1 MSTQPHTP
9 TTTHD
14 AWGAGDPH
22 LRITRGDDRL
32 MFHLRDDVV
41 RIGSAAGNELVL
53 PGAEAVHATITH
65 DERDEYVLTLHGP
78 GETNAASQDAS
89 GERTEILRTGARFTV
104 GEWELVFGRE
114 ESADHGRPYGGRQ
127 GGELSDQDLQ
137 PPRPDYR
144 ADAAATRKEHAADS
158 AQDGPEAAPA
168 EAEDPTTSNASGQ
181 GGSAD
186 GSERS
191 STTRRLAGDKQGATA
206 PDEDGASDEPW
217 S

>member
-1 MSTQPHTP
+1 MSTEPHTP

-22 LRITRGDDRL
+22 LRITGGGDRL
-32 MFHLRDDVV
+32 VYHLRDDVV

-53 PGAEAVHATITH
+53 PSGDPVHATITH

-78 GETNAASQDAS
+78 GETNAASLDAS
-89 GERTEILRTGARFTV
+89 GERSQILRTGASFTV

-137 PPRPDYR
+137 PPRPDY
-144 ADAAATRKEHAADS
+144 AEDAAAPRIDTDAAT
-158 AQDGPEAAPA
+158 
-168 EAEDPTTSNASGQ
+168 EDPTTANASGQ
-181 GGSAD
+181 GGSAE
-186 GSERS
+186 GAERS

-206 PDEDGASDEPW
+206 PDEDGTSDDPW

>member
-1 MSTQPHTP
+1 MSTHPHTP

-22 LRITRGDDRL
+22 LRLTNGEDRL
-32 MFHLRDDVV
+32 VYHLRDDIV

-53 PGAEAVHATITH
+53 PDGDPVHATITH

-78 GETNAASQDAS
+78 GETNAASLDAS
-89 GERTEILRTGARFTV
+89 GERTQILRTGASFTV
-104 GEWELVFGRE
+104 GEWELVYGRE

-137 PPRPDYR
+137 PPRPDYT
-144 ADAAATRKEHAADS
+144 ADAEDDQSRRTDTAT
-158 AQDGPEAAPA
+158 AP
-168 EAEDPTTSNASGQ
+168 EDPTTANASGQ

-186 GSERS
+186 GGERS

-206 PDEDGASDEPW
+206 PDEDGESDEPW